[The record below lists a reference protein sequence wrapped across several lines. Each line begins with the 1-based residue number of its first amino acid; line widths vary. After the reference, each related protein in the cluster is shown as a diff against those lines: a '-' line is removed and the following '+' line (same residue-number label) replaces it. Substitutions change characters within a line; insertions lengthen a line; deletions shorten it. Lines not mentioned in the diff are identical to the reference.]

1 MAAYNTFSLSAF
13 VVDIGNLKFAR
24 GARFS
29 QMEAQER
36 YKEECQRVF
45 DLQNTSVTLLYW
57 YIGGMNN
64 GNAECYRALKFYQRM
79 RRAATVGE
87 TVMKNSAGT

>member
-57 YIGGMNN
+57 YIDGMNN
-64 GNAECYRALKFYQRM
+64 GNAECYRALKFFQRT
-79 RRAATVGE
+79 RRAATVVE
-87 TVMKNSAGT
+87 KVMKSLAGT